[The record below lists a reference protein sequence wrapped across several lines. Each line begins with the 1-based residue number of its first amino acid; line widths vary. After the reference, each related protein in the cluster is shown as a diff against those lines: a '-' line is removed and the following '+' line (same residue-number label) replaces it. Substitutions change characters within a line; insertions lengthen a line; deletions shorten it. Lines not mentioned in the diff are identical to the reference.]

1 MNRNQKREAVA
12 SLREMLSGAT
22 LVVVVSQSGLSVAD
36 STRLRRRMREAGA
49 NFRVAKNSLVR
60 LALEG
65 TGLAALAGLFAG
77 PTAIAYSED
86 PVAAAR
92 VVVDYAREHEGLRV
106 LGGCLDEREVDAAA
120 IGVLAS
126 VPPLDELRG
135 RLAGLLRA
143 PAGRVAACLQ
153 APGGQVARAL
163 GARAAGDGAG

>member
-1 MNRNQKREAVA
+1 MNRNQKREVVA
-12 SLREMLSGAT
+12 SLRETLSGAT

-36 STRLRRRMREAGA
+36 ATRLRRRMRDAGA

-65 TGLAALAGLFAG
+65 TCLEALAGLFAG

-92 VVVDYAREHEGLRV
+92 VIVDHAKEHEGLRV
-106 LGGCLDEREVDAAA
+106 LGGSLDAKEVDAAA
-120 IGVLAS
+120 IGTLAS
-126 VPPLDELRG
+126 VPSLDELRG
-135 RLAGLLRA
+135 RLVGLLQA
-143 PAGRVAACLQ
+143 PATRVAACLQ

-163 GARAAGDGAG
+163 GMRAARDGAD